1 MELKIK
7 KTETKQDSSVQVSE
21 TVTASVTSVT
31 TDGEITT
38 VDADFYTAE
47 QDGSNTFVTTD
58 GEITTVDADFYT
70 AEQDGSN
77 TFIGHI
83 NWSKGKVSM
92 YGFELTE
99 ETTQMLNTFREI
111 FTEVTVAQEN
121 IVN

>member
-7 KTETKQDSSVQVSE
+7 KTETKQDSSVQVND
-21 TVTASVTSVT
+21 TVTASVTSIT

-38 VDADFYTAE
+38 VDADFYTTAE
-47 QDGSNTFVTTD
+47 DGSNN
-58 GEITTVDADFYT
+58 Y
-70 AEQDGSN
+70 
-77 TFIGHI
+77 IGHI
-83 NWSKGKVSM
+83 NWNKGKVSM
-92 YGFELTE
+92 YGFELTV

>member
-7 KTETKQDSSVQVSE
+7 KTETKQDGSVQVSE
-21 TVTASVTSVT
+21 TVTASVTS
-31 TDGEITT
+31 
-38 VDADFYTAE
+38 
-47 QDGSNTFVTTD
+47 VTTD

-99 ETTQMLNTFREI
+99 DTTQMLNTFREI
-111 FTEVTVAQEN
+111 FTEVTVAQES